1 MLKIPYGN
9 TYIEFNEGNA
19 NVLTSSIDTLRSS
32 GSGSDIV
39 RRAMLR
45 PIDSPR
51 LSELARGKKNCVII
65 ISDHTR
71 PVPSRDI
78 IPNMLLELREGN
90 PDIEVT
96 LLVATGFHRPTS
108 TAELAA
114 KLGSK
119 IMESCRIVVHDCRD
133 EKSNVRIGTLPSGA
147 PCVIDRL
154 AAETDLLIAE
164 GFIEPHFFAGFSGGR
179 KSVLPG
185 ICDKV
190 TVLGNHCS
198 KFIDSPFARTGILDS
213 NPLHCDML
221 EAARLA
227 KLAYIVNVVID
238 ENKKTV
244 AAFAGNYVTAHRTG
258 CDFLLGYCRVK
269 AQMADCHNLKRRR
282 SARPEP
288 LPVRKRHDCRRG
300 QLSQGRHNNNV
311 RRMRRRS
318 RRRGIL

>member
-9 TYIEFNEGNA
+9 TYIEFNEGSA
-19 NVLTSSIDTLRSS
+19 NVLTSSIDKLRSS

-114 KLGSK
+114 KLGSR

-154 AAETDLLIAE
+154 AA
-164 GFIEPHFFAGFSGGR
+164 
-179 KSVLPG
+179 
-185 ICDKV
+185 
-190 TVLGNHCS
+190 
-198 KFIDSPFARTGILDS
+198 
-213 NPLHCDML
+213 
-221 EAARLA
+221 
-227 KLAYIVNVVID
+227 
-238 ENKKTV
+238 
-244 AAFAGNYVTAHRTG
+244 
-258 CDFLLGYCRVK
+258 
-269 AQMADCHNLKRRR
+269 
-282 SARPEP
+282 
-288 LPVRKRHDCRRG
+288 
-300 QLSQGRHNNNV
+300 
-311 RRMRRRS
+311 
-318 RRRGIL
+318 